1 MLMGWRLSVVCF
13 LQVAE
18 LQTQDVDLQ
27 RLTEDYLTLKNH
39 QEQLEAASVE
49 VQDQVNNEHPMGK
62 SIRFAS

>member
-1 MLMGWRLSVVCF
+1 MGWRLSVVCF

-39 QEQLEAASVE
+39 QEQLEAARVE
-49 VQDQVNNEHPMGK
+49 VEDQVNNELPIHTLC
-62 SIRFAS
+62 

>member
-1 MLMGWRLSVVCF
+1 MVCF

-39 QEQLEAASVE
+39 QEQLEAARVE
-49 VQDQVNNEHPMGK
+49 VEDQVNNELPIHTLC
-62 SIRFAS
+62 